1 MRHNS
6 PVRKLLFLCCAV
18 VFLDTAFFAALTP
31 LLPDF
36 KREFGLSEAS
46 AGILSG
52 SYAAGA
58 LVFAL
63 PGGWYSAR
71 FGPRFAVLTGLVG
84 IGIFSPIF
92 GFASSI
98 WLLDLSRFLQGAS
111 GALMWAGAMSW
122 IVIAGSNER
131 RGALLGT
138 VIAAATVGELL
149 GAPLGALAHEVG
161 LEAVFGAVA
170 AVSVILIVLTLTNP
184 RVKADRPQPISEAF
198 AAAKSSGLASAGWI
212 LAAPSFAFGVL
223 VVVAPLRLDDL
234 GGDAL
239 LIAGAFATG
248 SLVETI
254 LGPLVGR
261 LSDRVGRT
269 RPYRIGMVI
278 GVIGILGVGIAAS
291 ISLVFAAVVMCA
303 FSAGMAFAPSI
314 TLIADSAT
322 SAGIAQGY
330 ASGLSNVAWGGG
342 QMLGAVGGGA
352 LAAAG
357 FLLPA
362 LVTVIVLIAAGLLA
376 GRVSGLGL
384 DTGQPS

>member
-1 MRHNS
+1 M
-6 PVRKLLFLCCAV
+6 RKLLVLCCAV
-18 VFLDTAFFAALTP
+18 VFLDTAFFSALTP

-36 KREFGLSEAS
+36 KREYGLSEAS
-46 AGILSG
+46 AGVLSG

-63 PGGWYSAR
+63 PGGWYSAK
-71 FGPRFAVLTGLVG
+71 FGPRFAVLTGLIG

-92 GFASSI
+92 GVADSV
-98 WLLDLSRFLQGAS
+98 WLLDLSRFLQGGS

-122 IVIAGSNER
+122 IVIAGPIER

-170 AVSVILIVLTLTNP
+170 VVSLFLIAMTMSNP
-184 RVKADRPQPISEAF
+184 RVKADRPQPVREAY
-198 AAAKSSGLASAGWI
+198 AAARRSGLASSAWI

-234 GGDAL
+234 GGSAL
-239 LIAGAFATG
+239 LIAAAFATG

-261 LSDRVGRT
+261 FSDRVGRT

-278 GVIGILGVGIAAS
+278 GMIGILGIGTATS
-291 ISLVFAAVVMCA
+291 ISFVFAAVVLCA
-303 FSAGMAFAPSI
+303 FSAGMAFAPAI

-322 SAGIAQGY
+322 AAGMAQGY

-362 LVTVIVLIAAGLLA
+362 LVTVAVLLGAGLLA
-376 GRVSGLGL
+376 GKVSGLKLG
-384 DTGQPS
+384 TGQSTTHQGR

>member
-46 AGILSG
+46 AGMLSG

-63 PGGWYSAR
+63 PGGWYAAK

-92 GFASSI
+92 GFADSL
-98 WLLDLSRFLQGAS
+98 WLLDLARFLQGAS

-122 IVIAGSNER
+122 IVIAGSVER

-149 GAPLGALAHEVG
+149 GAPLGALAYEVG
-161 LEAVFGAVA
+161 VETVFSAVA
-170 AVSVILIVLTLTNP
+170 AVSVILIVLTFTNP
-184 RVKADRPQPISEAF
+184 RVKADRPQPIGEAW
-198 AAAKSSGLASAGWI
+198 AAAKKSGLASAGWV

-234 GGDAL
+234 GGGAL
-239 LIAGAFATG
+239 LIAAAFATG

-261 LSDRVGRT
+261 FSDRVGRT

-278 GVIGILGVGIAAS
+278 GVIGILGVGTAAS
-291 ISLVFAAVVMCA
+291 ISFVFAAVVMCA
-303 FSAGMAFAPSI
+303 FSAGMAFAPAI

-322 SAGIAQGY
+322 SAGMAQGY

-362 LVTVIVLIAAGLLA
+362 LVTVVVLIAAGLLA
-376 GRVSGLGL
+376 GRVSGLRL
-384 DTGQPS
+384 DTGQPG

>member
-1 MRHNS
+1 MR
-6 PVRKLLFLCCAV
+6 RLLFLCCAV

-46 AGILSG
+46 AGVLSG

-92 GFASSI
+92 GFADSI
-98 WLLDLSRFLQGAS
+98 WLLDLSRFMQGAS

-122 IVIAGSNER
+122 VVIAGPEAR

-138 VIAAATVGELL
+138 VVAAATIGELL

-161 LEAVFGAVA
+161 LEAIFGAVA
-170 AVSVILIVLTLTNP
+170 FVSFGLILLTLTNR
-184 RVKADRPQPISEAF
+184 RVKADRPQPIGEAI
-198 AAAKSSGLASAGWI
+198 AAAKSSGIGSATWI

-223 VVVAPLRLDDL
+223 VVLAPLRLDDL
-234 GGDAL
+234 GGSAL
-239 LIAGAFATG
+239 LIAAAFACG
-248 SLVETI
+248 SIVETI
-254 LGPLVGR
+254 LGPLIGR
-261 LSDRVGRT
+261 FSDRVGRT

-278 GVIGILGVGIAAS
+278 GVLGILGVGGAAT
-291 ISLVFAAVVMCA
+291 ISVVFAAVVLCA
-303 FSAGMAFAPSI
+303 FSAGMAFTPAI

-322 SAGIAQGY
+322 KAGMAQG
-330 ASGLSNVAWGGG
+330 
-342 QMLGAVGGGA
+342 
-352 LAAAG
+352 
-357 FLLPA
+357 
-362 LVTVIVLIAAGLLA
+362 
-376 GRVSGLGL
+376 
-384 DTGQPS
+384 

>member
-1 MRHNS
+1 M
-6 PVRKLLFLCCAV
+6 LFLCCAV

-31 LLPDF
+31 LLPDL

-46 AGILSG
+46 AGVLSG
-52 SYAAGA
+52 TYAAGT

-63 PGGWYSAR
+63 PGGWYAAR

-84 IGIFSPIF
+84 LGIFSPIF
-92 GFASSI
+92 GNASTI

-122 IVIAGSNER
+122 IVIAGPAER

-138 VIAAATVGELL
+138 VIAAATIGELL

-161 LEAVFGAVA
+161 LDLVFSAVA
-170 AVSVILIVLTLTNP
+170 VVAAALIFLTLTNP
-184 RVKADRPQPISEAF
+184 RVRADRPQPINEAL
-198 AAAKSSGLASAGWI
+198 AAARNSGIASASWI

-223 VVVAPLRLDDL
+223 VVLAPLRLDDL
-234 GGDAL
+234 GGSAV
-239 LIAGAFATG
+239 LIAAAFATG
-248 SLVETI
+248 SLVETV
-254 LGPLVGR
+254 LGPLIGR

-278 GVIGILGVGIAAS
+278 GMIGVLGVGAATS
-291 ISLVFAAVVMCA
+291 ISLVFATVVMCA
-303 FSAGMAFAPSI
+303 FSAGLAFAPSI

-322 SAGIAQGY
+322 SAGVAQGY

-357 FLLPA
+357 FVVPA
-362 LVTVIVLIAAGLLA
+362 LVTMVVLAAAGLLA
-376 GRVSGLGL
+376 GKVSGLRP
-384 DTGQPS
+384 DTGQPG